1 MSAMGNDESDNY
13 EARQGDADAEY
24 RREYNA
30 WLAAMTPEERRRA
43 ESLGLAKPVVEDAG
57 GGFGSRDIADTPL
70 AAEWP
75 KEVGEGEGEDGGNGV
90 YPPMGTVVL
99 STEGG
104 GGRNI
109 DETVWD
115 AVRRLVGEVLSQP
128 DRSLAVECLALSS
141 GMSYLGDSMSEVA
154 RRHGVTRAA
163 VSKRC
168 VELTDKLGLP
178 PSRAM
183 RSRAAR
189 ESYRQTQLRIRNGH
203 EKQKEG
209 SKRHAEH
216 DRNSGS

>member
-1 MSAMGNDESDNY
+1 MGNDEDNY

-57 GGFGSRDIADTPL
+57 GGFGSKDIADTPL

-90 YPPMGTVVL
+90 YPPMGTPVL
-99 STEGG
+99 SPGGG
-104 GGRNI
+104 GGRAV

-189 ESYRQTQLRIRNGH
+189 ESYRQTQLRIRNRH

-209 SKRHAEH
+209 NKRHAERH
-216 DRNSGS
+216 RNPGS

>member
-1 MSAMGNDESDNY
+1 MGNDENDNY

-43 ESLGLAKPVVEDAG
+43 ESLGLAKPVVEDSG
-57 GGFGSRDIADTPL
+57 GGFGSKDIADTPL

-75 KEVGEGEGEDGGNGV
+75 REFGESDAGEGNEGVNSPAGATESSPKGGMAGAV
-90 YPPMGTVVL
+90 
-99 STEGG
+99 
-104 GGRNI
+104 

-115 AVRRLVGEVLSQP
+115 AVRRLVGEVLSQA

-189 ESYRQTQLRIRNGH
+189 ESYRQTQLRIRNRH
-203 EKQKEG
+203 EKRREG
-209 SKRHAEH
+209 SQRHAERH
-216 DRNSGS
+216 RDTGS

>member
-1 MSAMGNDESDNY
+1 MGNDDDNY
-13 EARQGDADAEY
+13 EARQGDADGEY

-57 GGFGSRDIADTPL
+57 GGFGSKDIADTPL

-75 KEVGEGEGEDGGNGV
+75 KEFGEGEGEDRGNGV
-90 YPPMGTVVL
+90 YPTMGTPVL
-99 STEGG
+99 SPGGG
-104 GGRNI
+104 GGRAL

-141 GMSYLGDSMSEVA
+141 GMSYLGDSMAEVA

-168 VELTDKLGLP
+168 VDLTDKLGLP

-189 ESYRQTQLRIRNGH
+189 ESYRQTQLRIRNRH

-209 SKRHAEH
+209 IQRHAERH
-216 DRNSGS
+216 RNSGS

>member
-1 MSAMGNDESDNY
+1 MSDMENGENDNY

-24 RREYNA
+24 RRHYNL
-30 WLAAMTPEERRRA
+30 WLAAMTPEERARA

-57 GGFGSRDIADTPL
+57 GGFGSKDIADTPL

-75 KEVGEGEGEDGGNGV
+75 KEVGEGHEESLSNGV
-90 YPPMGTVVL
+90 YPAKGTFVL
-99 STEGG
+99 FPEGD
-104 GGRNI
+104 GGRDV

-115 AVRRLVGEVLSQP
+115 AVRRLVAEVLSQS

-141 GMSYLGDSMSEVA
+141 GMSYLGDSMVEVA

-168 VELTDKLGLP
+168 VDLTDKLGLP

-209 SKRHAEH
+209 SKH
-216 DRNSGS
+216 DARRRRDSGS